1 MAEIIKA
8 PEVRPVGGIVDTY
21 VKPVAQPK
29 QQNQL
34 GQFMQALAPA
44 IAVEE
49 DKALKEKQKRDAE
62 IASEELKNKA
72 HQIDLAYTNVIQKI
86 DSDFKQ
92 NGDTYLNENTHEQ
105 VMEKYNA
112 FWTNYSQQM
121 LDSGVDKLLVN
132 GFNRKMELDLAA
144 FGLKLGDAY
153 RVKNIEKQDATLL
166 GVIGNIADPE
176 EVKVKANNH
185 INATGGNAGR
195 VNQMLVDEA
204 VRLSKLGQ
212 GAGLIEALQTFGRD
226 GTNIFNIE
234 KHRDSWVTIQSNL
247 ATYGKQV
254 ANANKKGAATA
265 TMQQLFQDYFDRPE
279 GLKLSEKLSIGNE
292 LTIDLGSGVTHS
304 FTPTFDDY
312 RPMMEAAFAQEMTD
326 IESAPIPDTAKT
338 QLRYD
343 LERKRFEFYLDHNE
357 APRDT
362 TIAIT
367 DGAGGFRQGNLQD
380 EAVVAVTRQAYDKLE
395 QVYAYSDGEFIP
407 HVLKD
412 TDLRNR
418 YLAIRQLVRDNVD
431 FTKAVGIVQ
440 GYVRFKDDPYEF
452 TVKEV
457 QDVIDTSYFF
467 HYTDLDETDVVRS
480 NLVLA
485 EEVSEYATMLYNT
498 GTVNDR
504 GEALQKAAL
513 EIGKHF
519 VAVKGTGGQM
529 SAIRLQRGDA
539 NKTAT
544 VEGMEKALTTLRDNV
559 PAMMAI
565 SEMFPDGDVSP
576 VSIFGGG
583 NSFDL
588 IYEPTTNPNV
598 VHVWAVRQDDP
609 NNLAQGQLIGHFD
622 LTKSPEL
629 AAEEFTQ
636 RTMERLNL
644 QLEEEGE
651 DSWYDRFGDKIIR
664 LFGISEAG
672 AAELTPEDIQQL
684 AQTVEDVTPAVEE
697 MVDEEG
703 MDLGRAVMEGLYRA
717 RDTGEEI
724 SATIG
729 NIIRSYFSDEEVGI
743 VLGDQSGKE
752 ELVQARESI
761 SSSNEGH
768 LSQALNIA
776 VRRGKATS
784 DTKQRIIDEILLP
797 IAYHESNRTLDP
809 NTQQMGS
816 KIAKGMLQ
824 MEAPR
829 VVASVKRMARI
840 LKKEGKP
847 IPDWAKEM
855 VAQADRTQAQMEEVQ
870 RLVNSRTEPM
880 TPVERKILYEN
891 PVYDVS
897 KLTADQ
903 QLALGLYDMLGYKG
917 DINDVL
923 DGKMSIEKFWAE
935 YWHQGDSPQAQAAFA
950 SNYRKLQT
958 LMGN

>member
-29 QQNQL
+29 QQSQL

-86 DSDFKQ
+86 DSDFKE
-92 NGDTYLNENTHEQ
+92 NGDTYLNENTHEE

-176 EVKVKANNH
+176 EVKTKANNH

-234 KHRDSWVTIQSNL
+234 KYRDSWVTIQSNL
-247 ATYGKQV
+247 ATHGKAV
-254 ANANKKGAATA
+254 ANANKKGAALS
-265 TMQQLFQDYFDRPE
+265 TMNQLFQDYFDRPE

-292 LTIDLGSGVTHS
+292 LTIDLGSGVTHT

-343 LERKRFEFYLDHNE
+343 LERKRFEFYLDHGKV
-357 APRDT
+357 PRDVSS
-362 TIAIT
+362 AVT
-367 DGAGGFRQGNLQD
+367 DGIGYFTQGNLQD
-380 EAVVAVTRQAYDKLE
+380 ENVMLLAEQAFDKLR
-395 QVYAYSDGEFIP
+395 QVDAYSDGNFIK
-407 HVLKD
+407 HVL
-412 TDLRNR
+412 TDANDRNR
-418 YLAIRQLVRDNVD
+418 YNTVKELVEDNVPLQ
-431 FTKAVGIVQ
+431 KAIGIVQ
-440 GYVRFKDDPYEF
+440 GYVRFKEDPYKF
-452 TVKEV
+452 TVAEV
-457 QDVIDTSYFF
+457 QDVIDTGIFDF
-467 HYTDLDETDVVRS
+467 TDLDETDVVRS
-480 NLVLA
+480 NLILA

-498 GTVNDR
+498 GTVTDR
-504 GEALQKAAL
+504 KEALQKAAVT
-513 EIGKHF
+513 
-519 VAVKGTGGQM
+519 VAKQFITVRGTGGQL

-544 VEGMEKALTTLRDNV
+544 VDGMEEALRTLRDNGK
-559 PAMMAI
+559 AMLAI
-565 SEMFPDGDVSP
+565 AEMFPDRDVSP

-609 NNLAQGQLIGHFD
+609 NNLSQAQLIGHYD

-651 DSWYDRFGDKIIR
+651 DAWYDRFGESITR

-697 MVDEEG
+697 MVDEKG

-752 ELVQARESI
+752 ELIQARENI

-809 NTQQMGS
+809 ATQQIGS

-855 VAQADRTQAQMEEVQ
+855 VAQADVTQQQMKEVQ

-880 TPVERKILYEN
+880 TPVERKVLYEN

-923 DGKMSIEKFWAE
+923 DGKMSIEKFWSE